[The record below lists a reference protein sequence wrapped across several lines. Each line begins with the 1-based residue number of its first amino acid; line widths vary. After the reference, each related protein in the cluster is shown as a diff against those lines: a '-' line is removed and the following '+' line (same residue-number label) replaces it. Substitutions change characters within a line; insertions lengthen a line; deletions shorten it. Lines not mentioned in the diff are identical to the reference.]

1 MASTS
6 LTIFDTGRISKLSAM
21 MLAGVLACSS
31 VMSPPVLAQDAAA
44 TQGETAEAADP
55 TASLVLG
62 DDLRAVFPD
71 MTDELVVYLRQRRT
85 RSVAINDMKGVD
97 PKVAKVIRRTLA
109 RGLEGK
115 GITSKETAS
124 TRISGRLIERQIG
137 QRRVAVLEWCI
148 MDRRGTELCA
158 MRKRLVLTGPLVV
171 DGGEV
176 RSDITLSRN

>member
-109 RGLEGK
+109 SGLEGK
-115 GITSKETAS
+115 GIASKATAS
-124 TRISGRLIERQIG
+124 TRISGPADRASDWPATRG
-137 QRRVAVLEWCI
+137 SARVVHHGSTGH
-148 MDRRGTELCA
+148 RTLCDA
-158 MRKRLVLTGPLVV
+158 EAAGSHRTACR
-171 DGGEV
+171 
-176 RSDITLSRN
+176 